1 MLILLQGTDEETGL
15 REPKYLPQSHTA
27 LAFTGR
33 HVSPKVS
40 ALSIP
45 TSSPPTT
52 TLTAEQGKAEEV
64 ATELS
69 FAGRDY
75 LSKWKRREKKPA
87 WAVFGSVSMG
97 Q

>member
-1 MLILLQGTDEETGL
+1 MRKLGL
-15 REPKYLPQSHTA
+15 REPKYLLQIHSA
-27 LAFTGR
+27 LAFPGR
-33 HVSPKVS
+33 LVSPKVS

-52 TLTAEQGKAEEV
+52 TCTAEQGKAGEV

-69 FAGRDY
+69 FARRGY
-75 LSKWKRREKKPA
+75 LSKWKRREKKTA
-87 WAVFGSVSMG
+87 WAVFGSISVG